1 MVLNR
6 PKLFQN
12 VKILKENINGEIEE
26 YASKVESIE
35 KDNLFLVH
43 TPIRKSEMVM
53 LLNDTVIT
61 VTYMVEKKGMYKFD
75 AKVIEKV
82 RKGKITFIR
91 IKRISDIVENQ
102 RRQFFRIETNFKVD
116 LKRKDSEEI
125 EHVASLDISA
135 GGMKVY
141 TDRKIELGDI
151 LDTYFSLDE
160 TKMYIETKVVKK
172 VRNDN
177 IRNRWEISLEFL
189 NLSEKERESII
200 RFVFEKEREKI
211 KREYLQNDK

>member
-1 MVLNR
+1 MVLNS

-35 KDNLFLVH
+35 KDDLFLVH

-53 LLNDTVIT
+53 LLNDSVIT

-82 RKGKITFIR
+82 REGKITFIR

-151 LDTYFSLDE
+151 LDTYFSL
-160 TKMYIETKVVKK
+160 
-172 VRNDN
+172 
-177 IRNRWEISLEFL
+177 
-189 NLSEKERESII
+189 NL
-200 RFVFEKEREKI
+200 
-211 KREYLQNDK
+211 L

>member
-1 MVLNR
+1 MVLNS

-12 VKILKENINGEIEE
+12 IKILKENINGEMEE

-43 TPIRKSEMVM
+43 TPIRKSEVVM
-53 LLNDTVIT
+53 LLNDSVIT

-82 RKGKITFIR
+82 REGRITFIR

-116 LKRKDSEEI
+116 LKRKDSDEI
-125 EHVASLDISA
+125 EHVASMDISA

-141 TDRKIELGDI
+141 TDKKVEIGDI
-151 LDTYFSLDE
+151 IYTYFTLDDS
-160 TKMYIETKVVKK
+160 TMFVETKVLKK
-172 VRNDN
+172 FRSEH
-177 IRNRWEISLEFL
+177 IRNRWELSLEFL
-189 NLSEKERESII
+189 NLSEKERERII

>member
-1 MVLNR
+1 MVLNS

-82 RKGKITFIR
+82 REGKITFIR

-160 TKMYIETKVVKK
+160 TKM
-172 VRNDN
+172 
-177 IRNRWEISLEFL
+177 
-189 NLSEKERESII
+189 
-200 RFVFEKEREKI
+200 
-211 KREYLQNDK
+211 

>member
-1 MVLNR
+1 MVLNS

-35 KDNLFLVH
+35 KDDLFLVH

-53 LLNDTVIT
+53 LLNDSVIT

-82 RKGKITFIR
+82 REGKITFIR

-116 LKRKDSEEI
+116 LKRKD
-125 EHVASLDISA
+125 L
-135 GGMKVY
+135 
-141 TDRKIELGDI
+141 
-151 LDTYFSLDE
+151 
-160 TKMYIETKVVKK
+160 
-172 VRNDN
+172 
-177 IRNRWEISLEFL
+177 
-189 NLSEKERESII
+189 
-200 RFVFEKEREKI
+200 
-211 KREYLQNDK
+211 